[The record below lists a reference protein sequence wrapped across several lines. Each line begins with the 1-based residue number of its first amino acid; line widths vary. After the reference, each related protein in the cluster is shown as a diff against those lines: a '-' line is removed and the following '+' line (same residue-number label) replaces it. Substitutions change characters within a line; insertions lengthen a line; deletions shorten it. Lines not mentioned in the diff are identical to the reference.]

1 MVPNGKKINA
11 SSPAKK
17 DKKELLLSF
26 KRLYSFLN
34 FDEKIKIALGM
45 TALSVNAITNLSF
58 PYILG
63 QVILLKLFWL
73 PDFTINLSYACIC
86 LQPLTTVQLIFKK
99 ALDHSQTLDV
109 TSSMGLFMSGSS
121 KFLLQSAAFFLVG
134 SISSW
139 VRVYY
144 LGTATESIASRM
156 RVILFSSCMD
166 KDMEFF
172 QVEKNGEL
180 ISVMEKGFYLHWL
193 KLLNPW

>member
-1 MVPNGKKINA
+1 
-11 SSPAKK
+11 
-17 DKKELLLSF
+17 
-26 KRLYSFLN
+26 
-34 FDEKIKIALGM
+34 
-45 TALSVNAITNLSF
+45 
-58 PYILG
+58 
-63 QVILLKLFWL
+63 
-73 PDFTINLSYACIC
+73 
-86 LQPLTTVQLIFKK
+86 
-99 ALDHSQTLDV
+99 
-109 TSSMGLFMSGSS
+109 MGLFLSGSS

-180 ISVMEKGFYLHWL
+180 ISVMEKGFVTFLIISFCTTYIYIIYA
-193 KLLNPW
+193 N

>member
-1 MVPNGKKINA
+1 
-11 SSPAKK
+11 
-17 DKKELLLSF
+17 
-26 KRLYSFLN
+26 
-34 FDEKIKIALGM
+34 
-45 TALSVNAITNLSF
+45 
-58 PYILG
+58 
-63 QVILLKLFWL
+63 
-73 PDFTINLSYACIC
+73 
-86 LQPLTTVQLIFKK
+86 
-99 ALDHSQTLDV
+99 
-109 TSSMGLFMSGSS
+109 MGLFLSGSS

-180 ISVMEKGFYLHWL
+180 ISVMEKGVVDAYIFMSLALHIHMFA
-193 KLLNPW
+193 N